1 MELRQRKR
9 NRLEGYD
16 YSQPGY
22 YFVTICTKNRAHIL
36 GSIVVGAD
44 VLIGLR
50 VALSEIGHAVRDV
63 ILTIPSVDQHVIMP
77 NHLHL
82 IFHLPEPANGP
93 MSTSAPTTPVLA
105 LVRYLKR
112 SVTISCGFS
121 IWQTSYYDHII
132 RDETEYLRI
141 CEYIKTNPAKW
152 QDDIYYAVP
161 KGEYLL

>member
-1 MELRQRKR
+1 MRQRKKI
-9 NRLEGYD
+9 RLEGYD

-22 YFVTICTKNRAHIL
+22 YFVTICTQNRAHIL

-44 VLIGLR
+44 VLIGPR

-63 ILTIPSVDQHVIMP
+63 ILTMPSVDQYVIMP

-82 IFHLPEPANGP
+82 IFHLPESANGP
-93 MSTSAPTTPVLA
+93 MRTSAPTTSVPA

-121 IWQTSYYDHII
+121 IWQISYHDHII
-132 RDETEYLRI
+132 RDESEYLRI
-141 CEYIKTNPAKW
+141 CEYIETNPARW
-152 QDDIYYAVP
+152 REDIYYAVP
-161 KGEYLL
+161 KGEMLL

>member
-1 MELRQRKR
+1 
-9 NRLEGYD
+9 
-16 YSQPGY
+16 
-22 YFVTICTKNRAHIL
+22 
-36 GSIVVGAD
+36 
-44 VLIGLR
+44 
-50 VALSEIGHAVRDV
+50 
-63 ILTIPSVDQHVIMP
+63 
-77 NHLHL
+77 
-82 IFHLPEPANGP
+82 
-93 MSTSAPTTPVLA
+93 MSTSAPTTPVPA